1 MKNFVEVDIFLS
13 TAQRNRHSLSEKR
26 FPPFRLRV
34 SVVDC
39 KVLDI
44 CLLSTDT
51 PVVVVSVIDLVLHRH
66 PAVGVSVV
74 NVHVYCK
81 LRVTTDT
88 RNLKGRNISFLAFPC
103 IGFARAI
110 IIKIGALQ

>member
-26 FPPFRLRV
+26 FPPFRSRV
-34 SVVDC
+34 SVAAC
-39 KVLDI
+39 NMLDM
-44 CLLSTDT
+44 CLLSIDA
-51 PVVVVSVIDLVLHRH
+51 PVVEVSVIDLVLHRH
-66 PAVGVSVV
+66 PIVGVSVV
-74 NVHVYCK
+74 NILVYCK
-81 LRVTTDT
+81 LRETTDT
-88 RNLKGRNISFLAFPC
+88 RNLKVRNISFLAFPC